1 MSDDEGD
8 EGDDK
13 VTAFPDAGER
23 FFGKLRKETAPLLEQ
38 MAQGAMA
45 MQDAVIDVIGFP
57 FAPKREV
64 IDTLMVAS
72 NSLDP
77 ARPKILRMRDT
88 AIIARLYEFVRE
100 VVAET
105 TRDGADWTPCF
116 ARLDALVAEH
126 ESLFDHFTNDDDLR
140 FLATLD
146 DQHDIY
152 AVPAAARPVM
162 EAALALSLSRE
173 SLLLRDKPWVRGQ
186 AYMLL
191 LAAIHRARGEG

>member
-1 MSDDEGD
+1 MTDDD
-8 EGDDK
+8 KPDDK
-13 VTAFPDAGER
+13 VTAFPDAAER
-23 FFGKLRKETAPLLEQ
+23 LFGKLRKDTAPLLEQ
-38 MAQGAMA
+38 MAQGAQA
-45 MQDAVIDVIGFP
+45 MQDAIIDMIGFP
-57 FAPKREV
+57 FAPNRMV
-64 IDTLMVAS
+64 IDALMVTT

-77 ARPKILRMRDT
+77 RRPTILRARDT
-88 AIIARLYEFVRE
+88 AIIARLYEFARD

-105 TRDGADWTPCF
+105 TSDGANWAPCF
-116 ARLDALVAEH
+116 AALDAIVAEH

-152 AVPAAARPVM
+152 AVPALARPVM
-162 EAALALSLSRE
+162 EAALTLSLSRE

-191 LAAIHRARGEG
+191 LSAIRNVGGEGE